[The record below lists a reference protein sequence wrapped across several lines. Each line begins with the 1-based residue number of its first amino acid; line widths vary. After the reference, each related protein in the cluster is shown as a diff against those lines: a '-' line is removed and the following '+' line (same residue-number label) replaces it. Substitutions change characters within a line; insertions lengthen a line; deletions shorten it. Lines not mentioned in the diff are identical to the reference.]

1 VREHGHKLKQEYT
14 FSGDESGKSQQ
25 PTVDRKQLCHHW
37 TSAVQ
42 RTVSE
47 YCTLAANTFPIA
59 TAEAEHMFSKVEHTL
74 TGIRSAMHESCLEAL
89 LLQQHRTLTPSVAAV
104 VDQFALTSI
113 SPPT

>member
-1 VREHGHKLKQEYT
+1 MQEHGHKLKQEYT

-59 TAEAEHMFSKVEHTL
+59 TAEALVSSGSNDDPGVNQQMVS
-74 TGIRSAMHESCLEAL
+74 SAVSTSCSA
-89 LLQQHRTLTPSVAAV
+89 SVSLAV
-104 VDQFALTSI
+104 AGSVVN
-113 SPPT
+113 